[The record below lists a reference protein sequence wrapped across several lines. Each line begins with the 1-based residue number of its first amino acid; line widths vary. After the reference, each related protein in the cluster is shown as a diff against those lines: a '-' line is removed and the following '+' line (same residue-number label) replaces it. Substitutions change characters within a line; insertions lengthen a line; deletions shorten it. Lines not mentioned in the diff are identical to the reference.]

1 MEISKLKFLR
11 SLLIPIIKQFG
22 SDITIR
28 HHWVRDAIVNL
39 HSFRHKGYWFYGKK
53 RELKT
58 MHLFEKLIKS
68 GDKVVEVGGHI
79 GYISIFFS
87 KLVGVSGSVIVFE
100 PGTNNLAYIKKNIR
114 SDKFENVRLLE
125 LAVGGDSKGTVTFYE
140 DDLTGQNNSLVKDFE
155 GLKNNQKNSYV
166 DLKVE
171 AKKVTVTTL
180 DLELSGAMVD
190 FVKIDIEGGEWP
202 AIFGSKNII
211 NKNLPAFMVEIQANR
226 LEIFNFFGQNNY
238 VGFNEDRTII
248 DSYTK
253 LNGNIFWLHKRK
265 HKALIDN
272 LGLN

>member
-1 MEISKLKFLR
+1 M
-11 SLLIPIIKQFG
+11 
-22 SDITIR
+22 
-28 HHWVRDAIVNL
+28 
-39 HSFRHKGYWFYGKK
+39 
-53 RELKT
+53 
-58 MHLFEKLIKS
+58 
-68 GDKVVEVGGHI
+68 VGA
-79 GYISIFFS
+79 
-87 KLVGVSGSVIVFE
+87 SGSVIVFE
-100 PGTNNLAYIKKNIR
+100 PGTNNLAYIKKNIS
-114 SDKFENVRLLE
+114 SDKFENVRLLK
-125 LAVGGDSKGTVTFYE
+125 LAVGDSTGTVTFYE
-140 DDLTGQNNSLVKDFE
+140 DDLTGQNNSLVKNFE

-171 AKKVTVTTL
+171 AKKVNVTTL

-265 HKALIDN
+265 HKSLIDN

>member
-1 MEISKLKFLR
+1 
-11 SLLIPIIKQFG
+11 
-22 SDITIR
+22 
-28 HHWVRDAIVNL
+28 
-39 HSFRHKGYWFYGKK
+39 
-53 RELKT
+53 

-100 PGTNNLAYIKKNIR
+100 PGTNNLAYIKKNIS
-114 SDKFENVRLLE
+114 SDKFENIRLLK
-125 LAVGGDSKGTVTFYE
+125 LAVGDSTGTVTFYE

-155 GLKNNQKNSYV
+155 GLKNNQQNSYV
-166 DLKVE
+166 NLKVE
-171 AKKVTVTTL
+171 AKKVNVTTL

-238 VGFNEDRTII
+238 VGFNEDRMII

-265 HKALIDN
+265 HKSLIDN